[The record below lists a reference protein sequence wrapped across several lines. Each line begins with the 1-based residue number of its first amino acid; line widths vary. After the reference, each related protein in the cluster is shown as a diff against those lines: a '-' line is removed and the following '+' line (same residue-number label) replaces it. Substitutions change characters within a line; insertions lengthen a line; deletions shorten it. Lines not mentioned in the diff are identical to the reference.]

1 MRVIRGCCRLQRSAL
16 FFCNC
21 QRYTVN
27 LCTKNLISSHRC
39 LDSGLSSGAGSIEWS
54 EASGKI
60 IPLIIILIVLYILS
74 IISMTIYTQL
84 MAVITQ
90 GFLSKLRCRMF
101 DGMQNLPIGYFD
113 THKHGDIMSYYTND
127 IDTLRQ
133 LVSQSLPQLLQ
144 SIVIVASVLGIMLW
158 YSIWMTLVVA
168 VGVAAMIFV
177 SWKDRRKLCKIL
189 HTSAAFN
196 WKCRRLYPGDDE
208 RSEGHQGFFS

>member
-1 MRVIRGCCRLQRSAL
+1 M
-16 FFCNC
+16 
-21 QRYTVN
+21 
-27 LCTKNLISSHRC
+27 H
-39 LDSGLSSGAGSIEWS
+39 EWS

-127 IDTLRQ
+127 IDTLQAACLAVSAPASAVDRNCSLRSRNHA
-133 LVSQSLPQLLQ
+133 LV
-144 SIVIVASVLGIMLW
+144 
-158 YSIWMTLVVA
+158 
-168 VGVAAMIFV
+168 
-177 SWKDRRKLCKIL
+177 
-189 HTSAAFN
+189 
-196 WKCRRLYPGDDE
+196 
-208 RSEGHQGFFS
+208 